1 MNPDWDPDFLARSPM
16 FEPLR
21 IRADALP
28 SSRWPSPDD
37 LQRMLDRAT
46 VPPASGSGARL
57 RFVAQSRKAAA
68 FEDKYEPRIY
78 LTGEV
83 QVRERNWHDLLN
95 ALVWMTF
102 PRAKAALNAR
112 HHRALLRQHA
122 AGAPNRGREQ
132 DAMTLFDEGGILV
145 ASADRALLDLIAA
158 SAWKRLFWSNRAQV
172 IANMRFHLFG
182 HALYEKALQ
191 PFTGITARAL
201 LFDVEAGFFNAGL
214 EEQLAYLDALAASR
228 LADLQAVRSP
238 RDLPPLPILGV
249 PGWCAANAQATYYD
263 NEDHFRKRRLRP
275 AP

>member
-1 MNPDWDPDFLARSPM
+1 MITDWDPGFFARSPM

-21 IRADALP
+21 IWNDGLP
-28 SSRWPSPDD
+28 KARWPSPDD
-37 LQRMLDRAT
+37 LQRMLERAA
-46 VPPASGSGARL
+46 VAPASGGGARIA
-57 RFVAQSRKAAA
+57 FVSQSRRTAA

-95 ALVWMTF
+95 ALVWLTF

-112 HHRALLRQHA
+112 HYRALLRQRA

-132 DAMTLFDEGGILV
+132 DAMTLFDEGGLIV
-145 ASADRALLDLIAA
+145 AAGDRALLDLVAA
-158 SAWKRLFWSNRAQV
+158 SEWKTLFWSNRGRV
-172 IANMRFHLFG
+172 IADMRFYLFG

-201 LFDVEAGFFNAGL
+201 LFEVDTGFFDAAP
-214 EEQLAYLDALAASR
+214 EEQLTYLDATAASR
-228 LADLQAVRSP
+228 LADPRAVRTP

-249 PGWCAANAQATYYD
+249 PGWCAANGEAAYYD
-263 NEDHFRKRRLRP
+263 NQDHFRKRRAFP
-275 AP
+275 SQ